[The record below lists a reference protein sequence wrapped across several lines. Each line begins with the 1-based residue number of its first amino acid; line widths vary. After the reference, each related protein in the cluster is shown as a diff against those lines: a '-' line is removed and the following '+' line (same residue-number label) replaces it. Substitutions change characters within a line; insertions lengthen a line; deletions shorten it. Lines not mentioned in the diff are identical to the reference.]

1 MGVCHRRSV
10 QNRPVI
16 PMRLFKGTVQIM
28 FDAARNEMMSGL
40 DADQIVDSYWKI
52 QQLEQHEQDVVLR
65 WLRIV

>member
-1 MGVCHRRSV
+1 
-10 QNRPVI
+10 
-16 PMRLFKGTVQIM
+16 M

-65 WLRIV
+65 WLRFV